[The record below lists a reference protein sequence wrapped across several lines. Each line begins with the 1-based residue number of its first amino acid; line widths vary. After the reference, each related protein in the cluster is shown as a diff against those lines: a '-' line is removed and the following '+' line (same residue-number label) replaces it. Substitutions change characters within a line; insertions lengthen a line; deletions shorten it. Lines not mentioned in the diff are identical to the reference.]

1 MSNNSR
7 GGVPDIVHT
16 TLRGVTRFDTF
27 ENLYTEPQYALL
39 ELKRRRKD
47 AELKRAVRKEFMGK
61 SLDIFRR
68 FSQPRAVFFRQVATP
83 NHETLRFLEF
93 AKELKLKPLILEYH
107 DDKFVSSENRSKR
120 SLGKLPIYQ
129 YTGKDGRDMVVYQT
143 VCDFNAHAGKML
155 RDVTCHSGE
164 SLISLHHK
172 MFKRLT
178 RVNPKTYGFDAS
190 AWFHQAGNNAQTY
203 YLKLLMLF
211 IRDGILFENFMP
223 HRSEIA
229 FTKSVVIPAFHEVHR
244 RFGIRPLI
252 VQLIPDDQ
260 ETRQFWDSYP
270 KTAVDR
276 L

>member
-143 VCDFNAHAGKML
+143 VCDFNAHAGKKL

-172 MFKRLT
+172 MFKHLT
-178 RVNPKTYGFDAS
+178 RVNPKTYSFDAS